1 MTEQSTLKIIDKVEV
16 IENFLTWRATAG
28 TSGNLRTDLEVYV
41 HVLTT
46 DLRLN
51 AIETIRQA
59 QSSGDPAQLESAV
72 KAVLEEID
80 GELWS

>member
-16 IENFLTWRATAG
+16 IENFLTWRETA
-28 TSGNLRTDLEVYV
+28 GNLRTDLEVYV

-59 QSSGDPAQLESAV
+59 QSSGDPEQLESAV